1 MKKNSFVFISIFF
14 SLSIF
19 AQQKEGKVIYQRT
32 MQMQIQIND
41 NDHLQQMMPKS
52 RTDKFELSFG
62 NNQSVWKHIDED
74 ENTDEMNTN
83 GMQIR
88 MMAPGQ
94 NDIIFYDF
102 GAAKKTEQRDMM
114 DKKFIITDSIRKLN
128 WKLTGETQTILGHVC
143 QQAIAQRTGKRTQMN
158 MDNGKMERKEIN
170 DTTKMVAWFTNDIP
184 VPAGPEVQGQ
194 LPGLILALDMNN
206 GRMVYK
212 ALEIQTKIDI
222 ATIIEP
228 TKGKKVTPDEF
239 TKEREKMM
247 AEMQKNN
254 QGNGNRVII
263 RN

>member
-1 MKKNSFVFISIFF
+1 MKKISFVIINICFAIVT
-14 SLSIF
+14 L

-32 MQMQIQIND
+32 MQMQIRIND
-41 NDHLQQMMPKS
+41 NDQLSQMMPKS

-62 NNQSVWKHIDED
+62 NNQSLWKHVDED
-74 ENTDEMNTN
+74 DNTDEMNTN

-88 MMAPGQ
+88 MIAPGQ
-94 NDIIFYDF
+94 SDISFFDF
-102 GAAKKTEQRDMM
+102 GAAKKVEQREIM
-114 DKKFIITDSIRKLN
+114 DKKFIVTDSIRKLN

-143 QQAIAQRTGKRTQMN
+143 QQAIAERTGKRTQMT

-170 DTTKMVAWFTNDIP
+170 DTTKIIAWFTPDIP

-212 ALEIQTKIDI
+212 AIDIQTKVDV
-222 ATIIEP
+222 ATIKEP
-228 TKGKKVTPDEF
+228 AKGKKFTPDEF

-247 AEMQKNN
+247 QEMQKNN
-254 QGNGNRVII
+254 QGGNTRII
-263 RN
+263 MR